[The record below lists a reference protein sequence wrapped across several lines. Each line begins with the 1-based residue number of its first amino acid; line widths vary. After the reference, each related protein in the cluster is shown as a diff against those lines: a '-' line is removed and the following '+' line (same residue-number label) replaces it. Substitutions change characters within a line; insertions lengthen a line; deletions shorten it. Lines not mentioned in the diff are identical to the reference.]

1 MVYLT
6 YRQLSKHDDEQKK
19 THKNSH
25 MIPFMLNSKTDKNYS
40 IRIQNIDLCGAD

>member
-19 THKNSH
+19 PHKNSH

-40 IRIQNIDLCGAD
+40 IRIQNSDLCGAV